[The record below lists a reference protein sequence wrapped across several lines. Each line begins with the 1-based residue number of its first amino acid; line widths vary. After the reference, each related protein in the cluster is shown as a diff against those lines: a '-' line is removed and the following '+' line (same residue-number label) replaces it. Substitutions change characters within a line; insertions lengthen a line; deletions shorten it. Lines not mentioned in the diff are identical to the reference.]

1 MDFLDYKDERETSE
15 YAGMYPKFRRRAPAD
30 ELLPYQ
36 SRVDGNGKDFDKWR
50 GRVRGGI
57 SKGGMHPPLFVG

>member
-1 MDFLDYKDERETSE
+1 
-15 YAGMYPKFRRRAPAD
+15 MYPKFRRRAPAD
-30 ELLPYQ
+30 ELLSYQ

-57 SKGGMHPPLFVG
+57 NAPKEVPLFVG